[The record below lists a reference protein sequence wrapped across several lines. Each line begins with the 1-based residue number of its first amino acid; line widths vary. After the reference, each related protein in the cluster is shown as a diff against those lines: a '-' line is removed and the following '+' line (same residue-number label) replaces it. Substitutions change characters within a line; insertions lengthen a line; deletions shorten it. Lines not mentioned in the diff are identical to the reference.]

1 MDKIS
6 VVIITLNEERNIG
19 RCIESVTKVADEV
32 LVIDSL
38 STDNTRKIAESYG
51 ARLIE
56 QPFLGHIEQKNFAK
70 EKATHNWVLSLDADE
85 ALSEQLKLSILE
97 RKKNGLQVGYTM
109 NRLTNYCGKWIK
121 HSGWYPDVKLRLF
134 RKEDGGWTG
143 VNPHDRYELTSKS
156 KISHLQGDL
165 LHFSFYTMDEH
176 RAQIEKFSDIS
187 SQAKFNKGIRSNWL
201 KVLVKPVAK
210 FLKSYVIKRGF
221 QDGYYGWVIAINSA
235 YATYLKYS
243 KLLQLQQSK

>member
-19 RCIESVTKVADEV
+19 RCIQSVIDIADEV

-38 STDNTRKIAESYG
+38 SADNTKQISESLG
-51 ARLIE
+51 ARVIE
-56 QPFLGHIEQKNFAK
+56 QSFLGHIEQKNFAK
-70 EKATHNWVLSLDADE
+70 SQAAHDWVLSLDADE
-85 ALSEQLKLSILE
+85 ALSEQLKLSIKE
-97 RKKNGLQVGYTM
+97 QKASGLKGGYTM

-134 RKEDGGWTG
+134 RKDDGAWTG
-143 VNPHDRYELTSKS
+143 VNPHDRYELASKA
-156 KISHLQGDL
+156 KATHLKGDL
-165 LHFSFYTMDEH
+165 LHYSFYSMEEH

-187 SQAKFNKGIRSNWL
+187 SQAKFNKGIRSNWA
-201 KVLVKPVAK
+201 KVMVKTVAK
-210 FLKSYVIKRGF
+210 FFKSYILKRGF
-221 QDGYYGWVIAINSA
+221 LDGYYGWVIAAYSA

-243 KLLQLQQSK
+243 KLLQIQRTK

>member
-97 RKKNGLQVGYTM
+97 RKKNGLQ
-109 NRLTNYCGKWIK
+109 
-121 HSGWYPDVKLRLF
+121 
-134 RKEDGGWTG
+134 GG
-143 VNPHDRYELTSKS
+143 
-156 KISHLQGDL
+156 
-165 LHFSFYTMDEH
+165 
-176 RAQIEKFSDIS
+176 
-187 SQAKFNKGIRSNWL
+187 
-201 KVLVKPVAK
+201 
-210 FLKSYVIKRGF
+210 
-221 QDGYYGWVIAINSA
+221 
-235 YATYLKYS
+235 
-243 KLLQLQQSK
+243 

>member
-6 VVIITLNEERNIG
+6 VVIITLNEERNIE
-19 RCIESVTKVADEV
+19 RCIKSVTEVADEV

-38 STDNTRKIAESYG
+38 SADSTKKIAESLG
-51 ARLIE
+51 ARVIE

-70 EKATHNWVLSLDADE
+70 HQATHDWVLSLDADE
-85 ALSEQLKLSILE
+85 ALSEQLKLSILGI
-97 RKKNGLQVGYTM
+97 KKMGLQGGYTM

-134 RKEDGGWTG
+134 RKDDGNWTG
-143 VNPHDRYELTSKS
+143 VNPHDRYELDSTSKVE
-156 KISHLQGDL
+156 HLSGNL
-165 LHFSFYTMDEH
+165 LHYSFYTMEEH

-187 SQAKFNKGIRSNWL
+187 SRAKYSKGIRSNRL
-201 KVLVKPVAK
+201 KVIVKPVAK
-210 FLKSYVIKRGF
+210 FLKSFVIKRGF
-221 QDGYYGWVIAINSA
+221 QDGYYGWIIATYSA

-243 KLLQLQQSK
+243 KLLQIQRSK